1 MVSFVVTSRKVQIN
15 PPFLGIL
22 AEIIW
27 ICRGNARK
35 KGVPFAFFRRIIN
48 SANNISKFYL
58 NDIGNISLAHNREG
72 IDTMLEL
79 TVTTGMELMIGE
91 DVKIVFK
98 GSNAPGRMRIGVDAP
113 KEKRIERVTALVK
126 KQEPKIVIV
135 NGHGQKN

>member
-1 MVSFVVTSRKVQIN
+1 
-15 PPFLGIL
+15 
-22 AEIIW
+22 
-27 ICRGNARK
+27 
-35 KGVPFAFFRRIIN
+35 
-48 SANNISKFYL
+48 
-58 NDIGNISLAHNREG
+58 
-72 IDTMLEL
+72 MLEL

-113 KEKRIERVTALVK
+113 KEKRIERVAALVK